1 MKYCAR
7 KVGLYNS
14 KRTWGQP
21 LKIVMAIIDY
31 RCPECD
37 HSTHDELR
45 LDIGKENGRIFG
57 GICRNCGWRFTMGG
71 DWIDREVISG

>member
-1 MKYCAR
+1 MAENVTSAPIYR
-7 KVGLYNS
+7 GENITS

-57 GICRNCGWRFTMGG
+57 GICRNCGWRFSLGG
-71 DWIDREVISG
+71 